1 MHIYIYDSFVNQK
14 KYDAT
19 AARIETRITDLG
31 LNGKIVRLGLMNSI
45 DEVIRNEMKKG
56 AKTIIVVGNNDIF
69 NKAINAI
76 ARTTQEITLAR
87 RVPLGFIPV
96 GKHNNGIAASFGIG
110 HEESACN
117 IISARRIKKF
127 DLGLANDYYFLT
139 EASIPT
145 AGTSLEIDQNYI
157 LQIQEPGTIKIIN
170 FAINT
175 KLPENIS
182 SSAQDGSLDLY
193 IEKHKDRKFFSRN
206 QDSQTIIPFKFI
218 TILNQ
223 NRPVTL
229 DQNTHLTTP
238 VNIQIAKQK
247 IEIIVGKNLD
257 I

>member
-45 DEVIRNEMKKG
+45 DEVIKNEMKKG

-87 RVPLGFIPV
+87 HVPLGFIPV
-96 GKHNNGIAASFGIG
+96 GKYNNGIAASFGIG
-110 HEESACN
+110 QEEAACN

-139 EASIPT
+139 EASIST
-145 AGTSLEIDQNYI
+145 AGTSLEIDQNYV
-157 LQIQEPGTIKIIN
+157 LQIQEPGNIKIIN
-170 FAINT
+170 FAIDT

-182 SSAQDGSLDLY
+182 SSAQDGSLDLF
-193 IEKHKDRKFFSRN
+193 IEKREKKFFSKN
-206 QDSQTIIPFKFI
+206 SDSQTIIPFKFI

-223 NRPVTL
+223 NKPVTI